1 MRALRGFLRE
11 PLRAAA
17 FASAARRVLA
27 AKARASSA
35 FIFASFAAISAFASA
50 TALSS
55 AALAFASSA
64 FARASWAA
72 RLPASMV
79 AAQRL
84 DPQRALGKGGARGRG
99 AGGPGSGVFLLPRF
113 FSSFSRRFRS
123 RSRSFSRFFS
133 ACASGLGFISSGSPL
148 VGLTHLPE
156 LAVAVAFS
164 RAALAF
170 ALFDVAICSV
180 LSLSSAS
187 EVTSSVSITSSLSF
201 MLLSN
206 SFCKSPSIP
215 FTRPRPPPRASSLG
229 ALFFPIA
236 NVSPLG
242 SATPLRSLPSR
253 ADRDRARREGGGR
266 GARTRRL
273 RR

>member
-1 MRALRGFLRE
+1 MVALPCFAALVGFPFGGGSSAGARD
-11 PLRAAA
+11 
-17 FASAARRVLA
+17 AARCNA
-27 AKARASSA
+27 ATASFFSSASS
-35 FIFASFAAISAFASA
+35 
-50 TALSS
+50 
-55 AALAFASSA
+55 
-64 FARASWAA
+64 
-72 RLPASMV
+72 
-79 AAQRL
+79 
-84 DPQRALGKGGARGRG
+84 
-99 AGGPGSGVFLLPRF
+99 GPGSGVFLLPRF